1 MQIQNLINDFIDQ
14 AYEGRAIEAEAT
26 FNDMMAQKVS
36 DALETKKQEVAS
48 AMFNRQE
55 EQQ

>member
-14 AYEGRAIEAEAT
+14 AYEGRAIDAEAT
-26 FNDMMAQKVS
+26 FNDMMAQKIS